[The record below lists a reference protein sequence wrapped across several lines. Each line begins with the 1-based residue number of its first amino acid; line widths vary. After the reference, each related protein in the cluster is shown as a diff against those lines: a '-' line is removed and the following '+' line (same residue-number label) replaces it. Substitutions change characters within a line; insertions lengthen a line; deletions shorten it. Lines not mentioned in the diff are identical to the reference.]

1 MKKAKEIIEILN
13 AVDENVKLEAKRGS
27 SIDKSVMESICAF
40 SNEPNLG
47 GGLIVLGIQ
56 REENSLFPSYIISGI
71 NNTDQ
76 LQADI
81 ASQCASIFNFPICPI
96 IEVETV
102 EDKNIIKIQVEELVP
117 EKKPLFFKNLG
128 IPKGIFRRIG
138 STDQH
143 CSEEDLSV
151 F

>member
-76 LQADI
+76 L
-81 ASQCASIFNFPICPI
+81 
-96 IEVETV
+96 
-102 EDKNIIKIQVEELVP
+102 
-117 EKKPLFFKNLG
+117 
-128 IPKGIFRRIG
+128 
-138 STDQH
+138 
-143 CSEEDLSV
+143 
-151 F
+151 

>member
-56 REENSLFPSYIISGI
+56 RE
-71 NNTDQ
+71 
-76 LQADI
+76 
-81 ASQCASIFNFPICPI
+81 
-96 IEVETV
+96 
-102 EDKNIIKIQVEELVP
+102 
-117 EKKPLFFKNLG
+117 
-128 IPKGIFRRIG
+128 
-138 STDQH
+138 
-143 CSEEDLSV
+143 
-151 F
+151 

>member
-56 REENSLFPSYIISGI
+56 REENYSNTKIDRFIYAVIFYSEQIS
-71 NNTDQ
+71 
-76 LQADI
+76 
-81 ASQCASIFNFPICPI
+81 S
-96 IEVETV
+96 
-102 EDKNIIKIQVEELVP
+102 
-117 EKKPLFFKNLG
+117 PLFLSFVPVVFIDSDFEQFKMKKEMSYL
-128 IPKGIFRRIG
+128 
-138 STDQH
+138 
-143 CSEEDLSV
+143 
-151 F
+151 

>member
-81 ASQCASIFNFPICPI
+81 ASQCASIFNFPIRPI

-117 EKKPLFFKNLG
+117 
-128 IPKGIFRRIG
+128 
-138 STDQH
+138 
-143 CSEEDLSV
+143 
-151 F
+151 